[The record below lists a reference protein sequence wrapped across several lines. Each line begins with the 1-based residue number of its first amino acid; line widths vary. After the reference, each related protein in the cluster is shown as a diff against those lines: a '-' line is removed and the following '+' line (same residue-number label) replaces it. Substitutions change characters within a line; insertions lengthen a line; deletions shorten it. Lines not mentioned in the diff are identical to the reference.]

1 MKARLSAYDE
11 VTGKPRR
18 DPLAWR
24 LKKNMKSNKN
34 LIMSKYSSAVPS
46 KESTTA
52 LHKGSKT
59 ILSERSKQGI
69 TQPSNQQD
77 GACLPATMNKDILPE
92 VTQEL
97 AKSDENISK
106 AQGAT
111 EEQEDLKQEAHLNI
125 MSKRSS
131 LSTFVERKK
140 SNSNRGSM
148 E

>member
-1 MKARLSAYDE
+1 
-11 VTGKPRR
+11 
-18 DPLAWR
+18 
-24 LKKNMKSNKN
+24 
-34 LIMSKYSSAVPS
+34 
-46 KESTTA
+46 
-52 LHKGSKT
+52 
-59 ILSERSKQGI
+59 
-69 TQPSNQQD
+69 
-77 GACLPATMNKDILPE
+77 MNKDILPE